1 MKKLFSLTLFL
12 ALLTLSLSAQRQ
24 YAGRWWVG
32 MLQEANLALN
42 LTFDN
47 DGNPI
52 LYSPMQ
58 SPDPIIPSTWSFRGD
73 TLALKVASLQ
83 VSMTLK
89 YDSSSSL
96 FAGSFKQGLGKMAVT
111 LTPSEGLYR
120 MVRPQEPQPPYHF
133 EEEEVEVTRTDKA
146 GRHIKLT
153 GTLTYPKSTVKG
165 LRQYPAVLLVSGSGQ
180 QNRDEEIFGH
190 KPFLL
195 IADYFA
201 QRGIAVLRYDDRG
214 TGGSLGDVK
223 EATTYDLADDAEAMF
238 DFLRKSKHV
247 KSYQVGIMG
256 HSEGG
261 TIAPMIA
268 ARNKHVSFVVT
279 LAGPGCTSIEV
290 LLQQNEAL
298 ALGQGMPDSLV
309 AIRCDWYR
317 SCFEAVR
324 HFPETKYDSVFKAEL
339 KKRVSHL
346 TSQECK
352 AAELTGGNAYL
363 LAQQMTLPW
372 MKTFITLDPM
382 DYLSQVK
389 CRMLALNG
397 EKDVQVLAKPNLE
410 AIKRLTRG
418 KAETLLL
425 PGLNHLFQHCST
437 GLPNE
442 YALIE
447 ETFSPEALEMIADWI
462 LKR

>member
-1 MKKLFSLTLFL
+1 MKKYCSIVIFL
-12 ALLTLSLSAQRQ
+12 LLTSITMTAQQ
-24 YAGRWWVG
+24 QFASRWWVG

-58 SPDPIIPSTWSFRGD
+58 SPEAIVPSSWSFRGD
-73 TLALKVASLQ
+73 TLTLKVASLQ
-83 VSMTLK
+83 VTMTLK
-89 YDSSSSL
+89 YDSVQSH
-96 FAGSFKQGLGKMAVT
+96 FTGSFKQGLSKFLVT
-111 LTPSEGLYR
+111 LTPCEGMYQ

-133 EEEEVEVTRTDKA
+133 EEEEVVVTRTDKA
-146 GRHIKLT
+146 GREVKLT
-153 GTLTYPKSTVKG
+153 GTLTYPKSNVKG
-165 LRQYPAVLLVSGSGQ
+165 LRQYPAVLLVSGSGM
-180 QNRDEEIFGH
+180 QNRDEEVFGH
-190 KPFLL
+190 KPFLVL
-195 IADYFA
+195 ADELA

-214 TGGSLGDVK
+214 TGGSMGDAK
-223 EATTYDLADDAEAMF
+223 GATTYDLADDAEAMF
-238 DFLRKSKHV
+238 EYLRRSKHV

-268 ARNKHVSFVVT
+268 ARNKHVSFVVM

-290 LLQQNEAL
+290 LLQQNEAM
-298 ALGQGMPDSLV
+298 AKGQGMVDSLV

-317 SCFEAVR
+317 SCFEAVGYY
-324 HFPETKYDSVFKAEL
+324 PEAKYDSVFKAEL
-339 KKRVSHL
+339 KKRVAHL
-346 TSQECK
+346 SKEECK

-363 LAQQMTLPW
+363 MAQQMALPW

-397 EKDVQVLAKPNLE
+397 EKDVQVLAQPNLE
-410 AIKRLTRG
+410 GIKRLTRG
-418 KAETLLL
+418 KAETHLL

-447 ETFSPEALEMIADWI
+447 ETFSPEAIQLIADWI
-462 LKR
+462 LKK